1 MVLPVNNN
9 SPQSENNETEAL
21 TSIHGTY
28 TLAATDE
35 PETTET
41 ERLMIRHFMETLAEI
56 SLSIATRKLNRQE
69 KNR

>member
-9 SPQSENNETEAL
+9 SRQSEKPESEAL
-21 TSIHGTY
+21 TSIHQTY

-41 ERLMIRHFMETLAEI
+41 ERLMIRHFIETLAEI